1 MTAAAVHVIGEA
13 ERAASVLHPLRLRIL
28 GELNDAESA
37 AGLARKLGV
46 PRQLV
51 NYHLRQLEADG
62 LVETVGERR
71 KRNCTERLVRAVA
84 RSYMISPA
92 ALGSLAAHPDHVED
106 RASSAYLVAAAARL
120 ISEASEQRAVAQRAG
135 KRLATL
141 TIESDVR
148 FASPAA
154 QRRFAE
160 ELTDAVA
167 ALVTKYHDDAAPT
180 GRRFRLLVGS
190 YPAPPAAEAARPT
203 SEQPVNE

>member
-1 MTAAAVHVIGEA
+1 MAAVAVHVIDDA
-13 ERAASVLHPLRLRIL
+13 DRAASMLHPLRLRIL
-28 GELNDAESA
+28 GELTDAESA

-51 NYHLRQLEADG
+51 NYHLRQLEADE

-84 RSYMISPA
+84 RAYMISPA

-120 ISEASEQRAVAQRAG
+120 ISEASEQRASAQRAG
-135 KRLATL
+135 KRVATL

-148 FASPAA
+148 FATPAA

-160 ELTDAVA
+160 ELTEAVA
-167 ALVTKYHDDAAPT
+167 AVVTRYHDDGAPT

-190 YPAPPAAEAARPT
+190 YPAPAATQSARASNEAP
-203 SEQPVNE
+203 EQ